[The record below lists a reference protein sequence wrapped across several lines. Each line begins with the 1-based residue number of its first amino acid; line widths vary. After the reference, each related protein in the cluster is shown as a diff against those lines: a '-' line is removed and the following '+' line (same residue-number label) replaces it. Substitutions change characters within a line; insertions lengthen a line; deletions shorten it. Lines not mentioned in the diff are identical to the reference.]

1 MKVSATRHSPADLLD
16 LAAAAWGEVPA
27 TRIPLQGTLLG
38 LQPTAAVRNG
48 WQHRA
53 IGAIHAV
60 EARAAIAGDSL
71 FFHLRW
77 ADAAPNHDHGDNTVF
92 PDAAAIALPLHP
104 DAPLITMGAP
114 AMPLTAWFWRADSG
128 AQGYEVRAEGPGTTR
143 ITGRD
148 VQARAAWRD
157 GAWQLVLAR
166 TLAGA
171 GNADSI
177 ALAPGQTTRFGIA
190 VWEGSHQER
199 GGLKAFSGE
208 WRELVLEQLRPA

>member
-1 MKVSATRHSPADLLD
+1 MRASVTRHALADLLD
-16 LAAAAWGEVPA
+16 PLAAAWSGMAV

-53 IGAIHAV
+53 IGAIRAV
-60 EARAAIAGDSL
+60 EVQAVIAGDAL
-71 FFHLRW
+71 TFHLRW
-77 ADAAPNHDHGDNTVF
+77 ADAAANHDHGDNTVF
-92 PDAAAIALPLHP
+92 PDAAAIALPLHAN
-104 DAPLITMGAP
+104 APLVTMGAP
-114 AMPLTAWFWRADSG
+114 GLPLTAWLWRADDG

-143 ITGRD
+143 ITGRG

-157 GAWQLVLAR
+157 GTWRLVLAR

-177 ALAPGQTTRFGIA
+177 ALTAGQTTQFGVA

-208 WRELVLEQLRPA
+208 WRELLLA